1 MKQEAYCRL
10 YEIMFKFML
19 AYADQ
24 PVPLSTKNPDGSYE
38 FSHFNRYEF
47 LKVDESGNLYWNDEF
62 IFEVDPTSTIMM
74 NRELMWNQI
83 DLKYQ
88 NGAFGPIGELDTLIN
103 YWTFMEK
110 NDYPHAAEIREMFAQ
125 KLQEQQ
131 AQIEEQQKQDQLMQ
145 MLQQLGGGNGQ
156 LMPQM

>member
-24 PVPLSTKNPDGSYE
+24 PVPLSTKNPDGSDN
-38 FSHFNRYEF
+38 FSHFDRYDF
-47 LKVDESGNLYWNDEF
+47 LKMDEDGNLYWNDEF

-74 NRELMWNQI
+74 NREAMWNQI

-88 NGAFGPIGELDTLIN
+88 AGAFGPIGDLQTLLN
-103 YWTFMEK
+103 YWTFMEES
-110 NDYPHAAEIREMFAQ
+110 DYPNASKVKAIITKQIEDAKAA
-125 KLQEQQ
+125 Q
-131 AQIEEQQKQDQLMQ
+131 AQQNQMAQLMQ
-145 MLQQLGGGNGQ
+145 QIGANNV
-156 LMPQM
+156 MPGM